1 MSFPSLLPISAQAS
15 HRKKFI
21 EASQAEEMQAVE
33 AEVAAT
39 TEEQDLAVVS

>member
-1 MSFPSLLPISAQAS
+1 MQKVVKGEPIRPVQD
-15 HRKKFI
+15 KLI